1 MTGHQN
7 YKTPLEMFY
16 QWEKAMP
23 HNPLF
28 RWPQDG
34 SWHELNWKEAG
45 DQVRRVAQAIKSLNL
60 PKGSHIGILSKNCP
74 YWIMA
79 DYAIWLAGHV
89 SVPLYPNLQAETINT
104 ILTHSQTKVLFV
116 GKLDGW
122 EDMKPGIPE
131 DVTCFSFPYDDKGYV
146 DWKDLLAQNEPL
158 MENPVPNQEDI
169 ATIIYT
175 SGTTGVPKG
184 VVHNFLSF
192 SCAGTNGVKI
202 AKLTQEDRF
211 FSYLPLSHVAER
223 LLVETAALYCG
234 GIINFAESLDT
245 FVENLQTAK
254 PTVFLS
260 VPRLWTKFQMG
271 VLKKLP
277 QKKLEKLLRIP
288 IIRGLIKKKILKGL
302 GLEKVRIAATGAAPI
317 SLPLLKWW
325 ESLGLTLL
333 EGYGMTENFA
343 YSHLNLPGQEK
354 FGYVGQAMPRVD
366 VRLSDEGEI
375 QIKNDCLMNGYYKE
389 PELTAETF
397 TDGYLRTGDQGSIDE
412 NGYLKITGRVK
423 DLFKTGKGK
432 YVVPSPI
439 ELKIS
444 KSQLIEQV
452 CVTGNGLPQPIALI
466 NLSEDG
472 KKMPQ
477 EEVEKSLNGLL
488 TDINKTIDK
497 HEQPEKLIVLKEDWT
512 VENNVLTPTMKIKRN
527 VVEKAYQEKY
537 ESWYESSSKVV
548 WSESSYLN

>member
-1 MTGHQN
+1 
-7 YKTPLEMFY
+7 
-16 QWEKAMP
+16 
-23 HNPLF
+23 
-28 RWPQDG
+28 
-34 SWHELNWKEAG
+34 
-45 DQVRRVAQAIKSLNL
+45 
-60 PKGSHIGILSKNCP
+60 
-74 YWIMA
+74 
-79 DYAIWLAGHV
+79 
-89 SVPLYPNLQAETINT
+89 
-104 ILTHSQTKVLFV
+104 VLFV

-146 DWKDLLAQNEPL
+146 DWNDLLTQNQPL

-202 AKLTQEDRF
+202 AKLTKEDRF

-234 GIINFAESLDT
+234 GIVNFAESLDT

-366 VRLSDEGEI
+366 VRLSEEGEI